1 MKRAHRT
8 VSVILEADV
17 DGTGFT
23 GELLTVKP
31 GFARNY
37 LLPKRLAVVATP
49 KLAGEREKQI
59 AAATAKREQ
68 EIAARQELADQL
80 GAESVKL
87 SLKVGAAGQVFGS
100 LTASD
105 VAGAIK
111 DQRKLTVDPKQLSGL
126 PTKRLGDQTVSAKLG
141 LGVSALIHLDVE
153 PERAADEDDA
163 SPTRK

>member
-17 DGTGFT
+17 EGTGFT
-23 GELLTVKP
+23 GELLDVKP

-37 LLPKRLAVVATP
+37 LLPQNLAVVATP
-49 KLAGEREKQI
+49 KLAAERQKQI
-59 AAATAKREQ
+59 AAATAKREE
-68 EIAARQELADQL
+68 EIAARQELADKL
-80 GAESVKL
+80 SAESVKL
-87 SLKVGAAGQVFGS
+87 SLKVGSAGQVFGS
-100 LTASD
+100 LSAAD

-111 DQRKLTVDPKQLSGL
+111 DQHKLTVDAKQLHGL

-153 PERAADEDDA
+153 PERATDEDDE
-163 SPTRK
+163 SPARK